1 MRTKQSIVITSLIL
15 FACVAGCA
23 TKEGV
28 FNVDQHADIPKGSIP
43 EPAGRKLDTIV
54 TQQILSADQDRFAL
68 YVGDFI
74 GVTALLSPNA
84 DQRLMRLNASGELE
98 TSEVIIQPSGDET
111 LDANR
116 IKSVQKRLEELG
128 DWNAHVH
135 LAKPP
140 ALPLTSGQIG
150 GPASLRGGI
159 SSGSGGGGAVGGG
172 GGGRSRR
179 SLNAPFGS
187 FTRPL

>member
-1 MRTKQSIVITSLIL
+1 MRTKQSIVITNLML

-23 TKEGV
+23 SKEGV

-43 EPAGRKLDTIV
+43 EPAGRKLDAIV

-68 YVGDFI
+68 YLCDFVGA
-74 GVTALLSPNA
+74 TSQLSPSA
-84 DQRLMRLNASGELE
+84 GQRLMRLSESGELG
-98 TSEVIIQPSGDET
+98 TSEVIVQPSGDET

-116 IKSVQKRLEELG
+116 IKSVQTRLEELG
-128 DWNAHVH
+128 DWNSKVQ

-140 ALPLTSGQIG
+140 ALPLPSNQIG
-150 GPASLRGGI
+150 VPASSRGGI
-159 SSGSGGGGAVGGG
+159 SSGGGGGAVGGG
-172 GGGRSRR
+172 GGGRGLL

-187 FTRPL
+187 FTRPR

>member
-1 MRTKQSIVITSLIL
+1 MRTKQSIAITNLML

-23 TKEGV
+23 SKEGV

-43 EPAGRKLDTIV
+43 EPAGRKLDAIV
-54 TQQILSADQDRFAL
+54 TQQILIADQDRFAL
-68 YVGDFI
+68 YLGDFV
-74 GVTALLSPNA
+74 GATALLSPSA
-84 DQRLMRLNASGELE
+84 EQRLLRLSGSGELE
-98 TSEVIIQPSGDET
+98 TAEVIVQSSGDET

-116 IKSVQKRLEELG
+116 IKGVQTRLEELG
-128 DWNAHVH
+128 DWNAKVH
-135 LAKPP
+135 LATPP

-150 GPASLRGGI
+150 VPASFRGGI
-159 SSGSGGGGAVGGG
+159 SSGVGGGAVGGG

-187 FTRPL
+187 FTRTR